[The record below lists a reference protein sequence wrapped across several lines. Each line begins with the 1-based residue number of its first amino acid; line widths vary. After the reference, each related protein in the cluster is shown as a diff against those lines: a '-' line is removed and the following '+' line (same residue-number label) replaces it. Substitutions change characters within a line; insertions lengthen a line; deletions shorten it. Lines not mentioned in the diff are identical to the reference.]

1 MSFESDSKALRSF
14 ADFSE
19 GISEGL
25 AQHQMGTEENKYENE
40 KSSDI
45 KGTTKEI
52 SQLASGI
59 GMNLSYTIN
68 LNLPE
73 TKDPEV
79 FDAIF
84 SALKEKLLK

>member
-1 MSFESDSKALRSF
+1 MGTFNALKAF
-14 ADFSE
+14 ADFDAFSNQDVDVDEPE
-19 GISEGL
+19 GKPQPPSIS
-25 AQHQMGTEENKYENE
+25 
-40 KSSDI
+40 SVSP
-45 KGTTKEI
+45 EI
-52 SQLASGI
+52 PSASWQSNR

-84 SALKEKLLK
+84 TSLKEKLLS